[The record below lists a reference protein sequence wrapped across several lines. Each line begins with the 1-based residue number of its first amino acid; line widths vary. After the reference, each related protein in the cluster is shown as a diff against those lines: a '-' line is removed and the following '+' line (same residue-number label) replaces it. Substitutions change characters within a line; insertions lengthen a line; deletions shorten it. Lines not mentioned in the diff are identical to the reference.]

1 MRREKLALPQVE
13 PVEDT
18 RVNKKPRIS
27 NSKDSAPDSG
37 AAKTGAK
44 GSQMGALI
52 GRKRKERKVKKG
64 GR

>member
-1 MRREKLALPQVE
+1 MPKVE
-13 PVEDT
+13 PAEDT
-18 RVNKKPRIS
+18 RVKKKPRVS
-27 NSKDSAPDSG
+27 NSKDSAPESG
-37 AAKTGAK
+37 PAKTEAK